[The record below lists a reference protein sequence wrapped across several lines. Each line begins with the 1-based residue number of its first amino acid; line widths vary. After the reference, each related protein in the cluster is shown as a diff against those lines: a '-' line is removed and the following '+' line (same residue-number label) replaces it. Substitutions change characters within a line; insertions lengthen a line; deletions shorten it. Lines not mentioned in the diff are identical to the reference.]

1 MGAAWEWAL
10 ERDRFASPISLNF
23 GGKSEI
29 GTIPGLL
36 CTLICYFIVVV
47 FGIQRYQTWYYRMG
61 TDVAIQIQADYF
73 TAEETID
80 LKDLGLKFAVAL
92 VDYKDASK
100 VFDPER
106 IELVA
111 YIDEYKNNEA
121 VQRTYLNTKTCD
133 DKDYE
138 SFYEINGNEANYL
151 YELRS

>member
-1 MGAAWEWAL
+1 
-10 ERDRFASPISLNF
+10 
-23 GGKSEI
+23 
-29 GTIPGLL
+29 
-36 CTLICYFIVVV
+36 
-47 FGIQRYQTWYYRMG
+47 MG